1 MMLRIARKNQVD
13 MTTEPSGV
21 LTGEDEFKRER
32 EDERS
37 HNHWATNSIL
47 SVGFLQ
53 FSSLCNIFKLS
64 AVCYITAAARC
75 DEMSKQRIQRH

>member
-1 MMLRIARKNQVD
+1 MMLQIARKNQVD

-53 FSSLCNIFKLS
+53 FSSLCNVFKLS

-75 DEMSKQRIQRH
+75 DEMNKQRH

>member
-47 SVGFLQ
+47 SVGFYFNSLHFAIYLNCLQ
-53 FSSLCNIFKLS
+53 HVTLQLLLGVMK
-64 AVCYITAAARC
+64 
-75 DEMSKQRIQRH
+75 